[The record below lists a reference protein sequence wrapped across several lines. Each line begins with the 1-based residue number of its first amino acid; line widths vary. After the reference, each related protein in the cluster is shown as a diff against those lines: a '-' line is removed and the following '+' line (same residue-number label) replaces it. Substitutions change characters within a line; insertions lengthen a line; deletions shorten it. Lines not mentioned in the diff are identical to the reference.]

1 MKHLLLT
8 LLGTALAGIVCAQ
21 EPTDKAPIVLKTY
34 AEYGYNNTWEHFGHI
49 AVGGYFPINTYFDLQ
64 AGIDLCTAN
73 SYAIDGRAT
82 VRFPLR
88 VGQLALENR
97 LLYRAIVC
105 SRTHEA
111 CAALSLGYRMDYF
124 AISIGAFSRFYS
136 VMPSEHHIQ
145 TADYIVEPFN
155 LLWNIEGHV
164 RRESDF
170 WNLGLRISNFDD
182 FQIERFNEPIFTLI
196 GRYNPTDKI
205 RLFAE
210 VYCKPSGMLHG
221 AANFYNAGARIGLN
235 YIFKTRKP

>member
-1 MKHLLLT
+1 MKRLFLT
-8 LLGTALAGIVCAQ
+8 LLCAALVGATAAQ
-21 EPTDKAPIVLKTY
+21 ETTEKAPIVLKTY
-34 AEYGYNNTWEHFGHI
+34 AEYGYNTTWGHFGHV
-49 AVGGYFPINTYFDLQ
+49 AVGGHFPITTYFDLQ
-64 AGIDLCTAN
+64 AAIDLCTAN
-73 SYAIDGRAT
+73 SYAIDGRAI

-97 LLYRAIVC
+97 LLYRAMAY
-105 SRTHEA
+105 SATHEA

-124 AISIGAFSRFYS
+124 AVSIGAFSRFYS
-136 VMPSEHHIQ
+136 PMNNDRHTQ
-145 TADYIVEPFN
+145 NAGYIVEPFN

-182 FQIERFNEPIFTLI
+182 FQIERFNEPIFTLV
-196 GRYNPTDKI
+196 GRYNPTEKI

-235 YIFKTRKP
+235 YIFKKR

>member
-21 EPTDKAPIVLKTY
+21 EPTEKAPIVLKTY

-111 CAALSLGYRMDYF
+111 CAALSLGLPHGLF
-124 AISIGAFSRFYS
+124 C
-136 VMPSEHHIQ
+136 HIDRRIQ
-145 TADYIVEPFN
+145 P
-155 LLWNIEGHV
+155 LL
-164 RRESDF
+164 
-170 WNLGLRISNFDD
+170 
-182 FQIERFNEPIFTLI
+182 Q
-196 GRYNPTDKI
+196 
-205 RLFAE
+205 
-210 VYCKPSGMLHG
+210 C
-221 AANFYNAGARIGLN
+221 NAGRTSHPNRRLHRRTIQSAVEHRRTCAARKRFLESRIAHQQFRRFSDRTFQRTHFYPYRALQSHRQNSPVCRSLLQTIGHAARRGQFLQHRR
-235 YIFKTRKP
+235 THQT